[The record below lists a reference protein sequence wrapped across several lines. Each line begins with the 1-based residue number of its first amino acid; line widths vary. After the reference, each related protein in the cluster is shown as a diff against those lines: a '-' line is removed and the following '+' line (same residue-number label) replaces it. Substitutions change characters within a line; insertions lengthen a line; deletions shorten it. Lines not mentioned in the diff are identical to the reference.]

1 MKRFKPHLEILP
13 DVQQWLYPQ
22 LRNLKTL
29 GFVLYGGTGLALQ
42 LGHRQSLDFEFFS
55 ADPLDRK
62 RLREALPL
70 LGEKTL
76 ATQLLDTE
84 NIQTFE
90 ISHPALNKSA
100 AKVSFFG
107 NIDFGRVGEPRLTDD
122 GVLLVASSLD
132 LFAVKLKE
140 IIQRP
145 TPDDYVDI
153 VYLIKNGESLLEAL
167 GGASVLFSTD
177 FSPMIS
183 LRALSYFDD
192 LEPPLSRSD
201 ASFLVQQVSNALI
214 SLNNKELDQL
224 PHVSA
229 NLTSNEVINL

>member
-1 MKRFKPHLEILP
+1 MKPFKPHLEILP

-22 LRNLKTL
+22 LQDLKGL

-55 ADPLDRK
+55 HDPLDRK
-62 RLREALPL
+62 LLREAIPL
-70 LGEKTL
+70 LDETSL
-76 ATQLLDTE
+76 VAPLQNHD
-84 NIQTFE
+84 NRQIFE
-90 ISHPALNKSA
+90 IPHPQLNNRSA
-100 AKVSFFG
+100 KISFFG
-107 NIDFGRVGEPRLTDD
+107 NIDFGRVGEPRLTDG

-153 VYLIKNGESLLEAL
+153 VYLLKNGESLLEAL
-167 GGASVLFSTD
+167 GGASVLFGTD

-201 ASFLVQQVSNALI
+201 ASFLVQQVSNTLI
-214 SLNNKELDQL
+214 SLNIKELGQ
-224 PHVSA
+224 PR
-229 NLTSNEVINL
+229 LTSINLGFDDVINL

>member
-1 MKRFKPHLEILP
+1 MKHFKPHLEVLP
-13 DVQQWLYPQ
+13 EVLQWLYPQ
-22 LRNLKTL
+22 LQDLKGL

-62 RLREALPL
+62 RLREALPS
-70 LGEKTL
+70 LGENTL

-122 GVLLVASSLD
+122 GVLLVASPLD

-145 TPDDYVDI
+145 TTDDYVDI
-153 VYLIKNGESLLEAL
+153 VHLIKYGESLLEA
-167 GGASVLFSTD
+167 GSASVLFGTD

-183 LRALSYFDD
+183 LRALSYLDD

-201 ASFLVQQVSNALI
+201 ASFLVQQVSNTLI
-214 SLNNKELDQL
+214 SLNIKELGQPRL
-224 PHVSA
+224 AS
-229 NLTSNEVINL
+229 INLGFDDVVNL

>member
-1 MKRFKPHLEILP
+1 MKPFKPHLEVLP
-13 DVQQWLYPQ
+13 EVLQLLYPQ
-22 LRNLKTL
+22 LQDLKEL
-29 GFVLYGGTGLALQ
+29 GFILYGNTALALQ
-42 LGHRQSLDFEFFS
+42 LGHRQSVDFDFFLHN
-55 ADPLDRK
+55 PLDK
-62 RLREALPL
+62 KQLREAFPL
-70 LGEKTL
+70 LEEENL
-76 ATQLLDTE
+76 VTQLQNLE
-84 NIQTFE
+84 NTQTFVV
-90 ISHPALNKSA
+90 SHPEINNGTVKI
-100 AKVSFFG
+100 SFFG

-167 GGASVLFSTD
+167 GGASVLFGTD

-192 LEPPLSRSD
+192 LEPPLSQSD
-201 ASFLVQQVSNALI
+201 ASFLVRQVSNALI
-214 SLNNKELDQL
+214 SLNNKELDSL
-224 PHVSA
+224 PLVSA
-229 NLTSNEVINL
+229 NLTYQ

>member
-1 MKRFKPHLEILP
+1 MMRFKPYLEILSE
-13 DVQQWLYPQ
+13 VQRWLYPQ
-22 LRNLKTL
+22 LQNLKRL
-29 GFVLYGGTGLALQ
+29 GFVLYGGTGLALR

-55 ADPLDRK
+55 HDPLDRK
-62 RLREALPL
+62 LLREAMPL
-70 LGEKTL
+70 LDKTSL
-76 ATQLLDTE
+76 VALLQNHD
-84 NIQTFE
+84 NRQIFE
-90 ISHPALNKSA
+90 IPNPQLNNWSVKI
-100 AKVSFFG
+100 SFFG
-107 NIDFGRVGEPRLTDD
+107 GIDFGRVGEPRLTDD

-153 VYLIKNGESLLEAL
+153 VYLIKNCESLLEAL
-167 GGASVLFSTD
+167 GGASVLFGTD

-224 PHVSA
+224 PLVSA

>member
-1 MKRFKPHLEILP
+1 MKPFKPHLEVLP
-13 DVQQWLYPQ
+13 EVLQLLYPQ
-22 LRNLKTL
+22 LQDLKEL
-29 GFVLYGGTGLALQ
+29 GFILYGNTALALQ
-42 LGHRQSLDFEFFS
+42 LGHRQSVDFDFFS

-62 RLREALPL
+62 RLREAFPL
-70 LGEKTL
+70 LSEKTL

-84 NIQTFE
+84 NIQTIE

-122 GVLLVASSLD
+122 GVLLVASPLD

-167 GGASVLFSTD
+167 GGASVLFGTD

-183 LRALSYFDD
+183 LRALSYLDD

-201 ASFLVQQVSNALI
+201 ASFLVQQVSNTLI
-214 SLNNKELDQL
+214 SLNIKELGQPRL
-224 PHVSA
+224 AS
-229 NLTSNEVINL
+229 INLGFDDVVNL